1 MINMVII
8 CLHLYTQK
16 TSNNSYFT
24 PCIFNALRSK
34 AFQQSNANFFSFLY
48 GAKQSISVVRR
59 EFFFLSLRTQQKLS
73 FSIAM
78 TSRTANQRIFVQ
90 TQDENIENELVPL
103 VFLIFRGSFSSSTR
117 SPKKGRF
124 SM

>member
-1 MINMVII
+1 MVII

-16 TSNNSYFT
+16 TLNNTYFT

-34 AFQQSNANFFSFLY
+34 AFQQSDASFFFFFIRCE
-48 GAKQSISVVRR
+48 AKHFCSPTRV
-59 EFFFLSLRTQQKLS
+59 FFLSLRTQQKLS

-78 TSRTANQRIFVQ
+78 TSRTANQKIFVQ

-117 SPKKGRF
+117 SPKKRRF